1 MHFFDL
7 DIRSL
12 ILLLVYGNLAAV
24 ALLLTYRGNGDSK
37 RTYSLFVLGKVL
49 QAGAWFLLA
58 QRDEISVVWSVYLGN
73 ALIIAGFWGET
84 NAFIS
89 LFDRDP
95 RWVKLQTGTAIAG
108 LVAFFSV
115 AHRVEYRIAV
125 SSLVTVAQFAP
136 LMVVLLRSRLS
147 TPLQR
152 STLALYGVF
161 VGVVAIRGLHGFHSP
176 GTEVLSPG
184 AVQAGS
190 FLMLLL
196 LMYLGGTAFVLLLK
210 ERADAQLAES
220 ERDRKILSRLLPIC
234 SNCKRI
240 RDDEGYWNQIESYL
254 RSQSGTQFSHGICPD
269 CLRRLYPD
277 LADETLERM
286 STNRDPVAPRPAS

>member
-12 ILLLVYGNLAAV
+12 ILLLVYGNLAAT
-24 ALLLTYRGNGDSK
+24 ALLLTCRGNGDSR

-58 QRDEISVVWSVYLGN
+58 QRDEISDVWSVYLGN

-84 NAFIS
+84 VAVIS
-89 LFDRDP
+89 LFDTNR
-95 RWVKLQTGTAIAG
+95 RWVTLQTGTALVG
-108 LVAFFSV
+108 LAVFCSA

-125 SSLVTVAQFAP
+125 SSIVTVAQFVP
-136 LMVVLLRSRLS
+136 LLVVLLRAHLS
-147 TPLQR
+147 TPLR
-152 STLALYGVF
+152 RGTLALYGVF
-161 VGVVAIRGLHGFHSP
+161 VAVVAVRGLHGFHSP
-176 GTEVLSPG
+176 GTAILSPG
-184 AVQAGS
+184 AVQASS

-234 SNCKRI
+234 SSCKRI

-254 RSQSGTQFSHGICPD
+254 RSESGAQFSHGICPD

-286 STNRDPVAPRPAS
+286 SANRAPAAPPAAS